1 MNQPTHS
8 VGIFGR
14 ADDPQVAR
22 VAEYV
27 RGRGIEPR
35 VISLGDFPARLRLT
49 LEDGA
54 ACVGGEPLPPASAWY
69 VRSMPLTMPFFDFDP
84 QIEAANTREL
94 LARWRTRYA
103 AERERQSFITGF
115 VLALG
120 RAGARLVNPPAAL
133 DQHFVKLEQL
143 ARLRAAGVPVPRTLA
158 TNDPS
163 ALVRF
168 RESAGPIVYK
178 PLAGGA
184 LCRRVE
190 AEDLEGARLAAL
202 ARAPVLFQEEV
213 RGRNLRAYVVGGRVA
228 AAYEI
233 LSDEVDYR
241 GSEKGLVEAGLTED
255 EEDASVR
262 AADACEMLFTGLDL
276 KRRADNSFAVLE
288 CNPSPMFA
296 DIERWTKRAPV
307 TEALGELLLR
317 AG

>member
-1 MNQPTHS
+1 MHG

-14 ADDPQVAR
+14 ADDPQVAN
-22 VAEYV
+22 VAEYL
-27 RGRGIEPR
+27 RGRGAEPAL
-35 VISLGDFPARLRLT
+35 VSLADFPGRLQLT

-54 ACVGGEPLPPASAWY
+54 ARVGGRPASAAAWY

-84 QIEAANTREL
+84 RVEAATPAEL
-94 LARWRTRYA
+94 SARWRTRYA

-120 RAGARLVNPPAAL
+120 RAGARLVNPPSAL

-143 ARLRAAGVPVPRTLA
+143 ARLRAASLPVPRTLA
-158 TNDPS
+158 TNDPA
-163 ALVRF
+163 ALLDF
-168 RESAGPIVYK
+168 HAAAGPLVYK

-190 AEDLEGARLAAL
+190 AEDLSGARLEAL

-241 GSEKGLVEAGLTED
+241 GSEKGLTEIKLSGAEEEA
-255 EEDASVR
+255 AVR
-262 AADACEMLFTGLDL
+262 AADACEMPFTGLDL
-276 KRRADNSFAVLE
+276 KRREDGTFAVLE

-296 DIERWTKRAPV
+296 AIERRTKRAPV
-307 TEALGELLLR
+307 TRALGELLLLR
-317 AG
+317 